1 MNNEETYL
9 SGFRTSN
16 QSGEKFRPI
25 PLFSRSLHRRKLINM
40 ENEKDWLDVL
50 HDVQVDCRANESDF
64 RKMSMAFSLTG
75 NNEMSEF
82 F

>member
-1 MNNEETYL
+1 
-9 SGFRTSN
+9 
-16 QSGEKFRPI
+16 
-25 PLFSRSLHRRKLINM
+25 M